1 MFEVYKFIF
10 LILMLLHN
18 SSSATNISLGDLVS
32 HLNDD
37 VVTKK
42 VRLYRDGEGK
52 NNIVQG
58 VAIDRFSS
66 DIYTLHTTG
75 KPEKGVINRFS
86 LTTKKERL

>member
-1 MFEVYKFIF
+1 MKSFLMCLKYINLFF

-52 NNIVQG
+52 IILFKESRLIDLVLIFILYIPQG
-58 VAIDRFSS
+58 N
-66 DIYTLHTTG
+66 
-75 KPEKGVINRFS
+75 P
-86 LTTKKERL
+86 KKEL